1 MSDEE
6 QQHAPTHKKA
16 TKVGGMRVGQD
27 KAHHHAS
34 SEQQLKSTA
43 RSTVADSTPPP
54 PIIVLRSSTSRCVCF
69 MSTSRGSPRGG
80 GL

>member
-34 SEQQLKSTA
+34 SEQQQLKSTA
-43 RSTVADSTPPP
+43 RSTVADSTPHPLTTTILLP
-54 PIIVLRSSTSRCVCF
+54 WEPVQLHVASAS
-69 MSTSRGSPRGG
+69 
-80 GL
+80 